1 LKIDF
6 YALSDIGRIRK
17 ENQDNYLV
25 IDNGE
30 YGFLCAVFDGVGGCD
45 DGKYA
50 SEFLRTSL
58 ENIFFKNEVFGE
70 KDVFKQQEFIIN
82 AIELLNK
89 KLVEESEKRG
99 ENLYSTM
106 SILYLNED
114 LYFIG
119 HVGDSRIYN
128 IRDNSLFR
136 LTKDDNP
143 KQGNSNVLLQAI
155 GTNSNII
162 PQVYFENTFSDDY
175 FLLCTDGLTNHVG
188 EDFILETVCSQEKSV
203 DEKVIDMI
211 EKSLSRGGLD
221 NITAILVKI
230 G

>member
-1 LKIDF
+1 MNIEF

-25 IDNGE
+25 IDKGDF
-30 YGFLCAVFDGVGGCD
+30 GFLCAVFDGVGGCD

-50 SEFLRTSL
+50 SEFLRNTL
-58 ENIFFKNEVFGE
+58 ENIFFRNDMFGK
-70 KDVFKQQEFIIN
+70 KDVFFQQECIIK
-82 AIELLNK
+82 AIELLNS
-89 KLVEESEKRG
+89 KLFEESERRG

-106 SILYLNED
+106 SILYLYED

-128 IRDNSLFR
+128 IRDNTLFR

-143 KQGNSNVLLQAI
+143 EMGNSNVLLQAV
-155 GTNSNII
+155 GTSSEIV
-162 PQVYFENTFSDDY
+162 PQVYFENIFENDF
-175 FLLCTDGLTNHVG
+175 FLLCTDGLTNHIG
-188 EDFILETVCSQEKSV
+188 EKFILETVCSSKST
-203 DEKVIDMI
+203 DEKVIELI
-211 EKSLSRGGLD
+211 ERSLSRGGLD

>member
-1 LKIDF
+1 LNIEF

-25 IDNGE
+25 IDKGDS
-30 YGFLCAVFDGVGGCD
+30 GFLCAVFDGVGGCD

-50 SEFLRTSL
+50 SEFLRNTL
-58 ENIFFKNEVFGE
+58 ESIFFRNDMFGK
-70 KDVFKQQEFIIN
+70 KDVFFQQECIIK
-82 AIELLNK
+82 AVELLNS
-89 KLVEESEKRG
+89 KLFEESERRG

-106 SILYLNED
+106 SILYLYED

-128 IRDNSLFR
+128 IRDNTLFR

-143 KQGNSNVLLQAI
+143 EMGNSNVLLQAV
-155 GTNSNII
+155 GTSAEII
-162 PQVYFENTFSDDY
+162 PQVYFENIFENDY
-175 FLLCTDGLTNHVG
+175 FLLCTDGLTNHIG
-188 EDFILETVCSQEKSV
+188 EKFILETVCSSKST
-203 DEKVIDMI
+203 DEKVIELI
-211 EKSLSRGGLD
+211 ERSLSRGGLD